1 MCSVLLLHVTMPN
14 SQAFKFYK
22 DGKAAA
28 DDITGYKKQKLDEV
42 VATLVA

>member
-1 MCSVLLLHVTMPN
+1 MLHSCVN
-14 SQAFKFYK
+14 LQAFKFYK

-42 VATLVA
+42 VAALLN